1 MKEFQGYVRANG
13 SVGIRNHTLILS
25 ATRAAH
31 VLAAHVG
38 KVVAGRNV
46 SSPVMRMDEA
56 GRIARRSPE
65 SWWAWD
71 SIPM

>member
-38 KVVAGRNV
+38 KVVTGTKCFIPGDEDGR
-46 SSPVMRMDEA
+46 SRQDRKTPGS
-56 GRIARRSPE
+56 
-65 SWWAWD
+65 
-71 SIPM
+71 